1 MSVDFLKLANANSEK
16 NNNENIQKKII
27 LRPKNEIN
35 NNQEQEKKIIPK
47 LIIKKKE
54 EDKKENIISE
64 NKEEVAKEITQPIIK
79 EQDKEI
85 QKEDSKEQQ
94 VNQENV
100 STETK
105 ENEVEENNSEGQK
118 KRGRK
123 RKNKNNQIPPV
134 DNSEQQTINNTE
146 LQEKLINTETIS
158 SFKEALEKACPR
170 LIDEEWEQLKQDLSE
185 ELLAIKIEADLNP
198 AGLKHVA
205 CQLDT
210 LKQKVWYELQAI
222 KSTYD
227 YLGSKEP
234 EGLLRRV
241 KRLNGTGCNVEERE
255 KSGILA
261 CYNYTDEEGN
271 AINLYQLFFSVSERY
286 NFLNSIVEQI
296 EFKNKL
302 LILMNGA
309 LKLEKDLTLKE

>member
-1 MSVDFLKLANANSEK
+1 MAVDFLKLASANNET
-16 NNNENIQKKII
+16 NNNEGIQKKII
-27 LRPKNEIN
+27 LKPKNEIN

-54 EDKKENIISE
+54 ENKQENIVSE
-64 NKEEVAKEITQPIIK
+64 NKEEIAEEITQPIVE
-79 EQDKEI
+79 EQKKEI
-85 QKEDSKEQQ
+85 QQEENI
-94 VNQENV
+94 NQEMI
-100 STETK
+100 EEK
-105 ENEVEENNSEGQK
+105 KVEENFTEEENNNTEGQK
-118 KRGRK
+118 RRGRK
-123 RKNKNNQIPPV
+123 RKNKNNQSPV
-134 DNSEQQTINNTE
+134 VENQSDNNKEE
-146 LQEKLINTETIS
+146 QEKVIINTDTIS
-158 SFKEALEKACPR
+158 SFKDALEKACPR

-185 ELLAIKIEADLNP
+185 ELLAIKIESDLNP
-198 AGLKHVA
+198 AGLKHIA

-261 CYNYTDEEGN
+261 CYNYTDEDGN
-271 AINLYQLFFSVSERY
+271 AINLYQLYFSVLERY

-309 LKLEKDLTLKE
+309 LKLEKDITLKE